1 MTTDAHPITRSRVAS
16 DILAAASDWMTI
28 RDLYDA
34 GSASWGHV
42 RQTVMRLYLLGLL
55 ERRAVQDRAGMR
67 GIVRYEYRRVGNCG
81 ASA

>member
-1 MTTDAHPITRSRVAS
+1 MTPDADQTTTSRVAS
-16 DILAAASDWMTI
+16 DILAAASDWMTV
-28 RDLYDA
+28 RRLYDA
-34 GSASWGHV
+34 GSASWGYV
-42 RQTVMRLYLLGLL
+42 RQTVTRLYRRGLL